1 MAAGVSLTQIVLV
14 ALLLAA
20 ILYYVDM
27 ALKQQFVRD
36 ARLTTK
42 TVAASVAPMT
52 DAKNISAMLS
62 AIRTGKVV
70 YAEVVRADGKH
81 VGNPPS
87 TMEDGLVYAE
97 DQALGMHGDAVYFV
111 TAPLQGGGNTAAE
124 LRLGF
129 DEHAI
134 SMQRQQIASFMMIL
148 LLVYALVGPVLI
160 FLVGKRVMSPLNELR
175 RALANIREGYVVARL
190 DVASPVTDVRDLVT
204 HFDAMRTELAKRTTE
219 LGHQA
224 MHDVLTGLPNGV
236 LLEDRIRQSMLAR
249 SGKPA
254 AFALLLINLDCMQEL
269 NDTEGAQVCS
279 EVLCMAGRRL
289 KRVVRQGDTVAR
301 MGGDKFAV
309 MLNGVNKDAGVAI
322 KIIQQEM
329 QREFQVGDH
338 VIDIH
343 AFIGVSYF
351 TGAAQSIE
359 DLMQQAE
366 KAMNE
371 AKLSGKPVVTYSGKG

>member
-1 MAAGVSLTQIVLV
+1 MAAGVTLTQVVMV
-14 ALLLAA
+14 ALLLVA

-42 TVAASVAPMT
+42 AVAASLAPMAG
-52 DAKNISAMLS
+52 AKSISAMLS
-62 AIRTGKVV
+62 AIRTGEVV
-70 YAEVVRADGKH
+70 YADVVRADGKH
-81 VGNPPS
+81 VGAPPS
-87 TMEDGLVYAE
+87 TVEDELVYAE
-97 DQALGMHGDAVYFV
+97 DHGLGMHGDEVYFV
-111 TAPLQGGGNTAAE
+111 TAPLQGDSNTPAE

-129 DEHAI
+129 DERAI
-134 SMQRQQIASFMMIL
+134 DMQRQQIAVFMLIL
-148 LLVYALVGPVLI
+148 WVVYALASPVLI
-160 FLVGKRVMSPLNELR
+160 LLVGKRVMSSLTELR
-175 RALANIREGYVVARL
+175 RALANIREGYVRACL
-190 DVASPVTDVRDLVT
+190 DVESPVSDVRDLVT
-204 HFDAMRTELAKRTTE
+204 HFDAIRSELAKRTTE

-224 MHDVLTGLPNGV
+224 MHDVLTGLPSGV

-249 SGKPA
+249 GGKPA

-269 NDTEGAQVCS
+269 NDTEGVQVCS

-309 MLNGVNKDAGVAI
+309 MLNGVNKDADVAV

-338 VIDIH
+338 VIEIH

-351 TGAAQSIE
+351 TGATQSIE

-366 KAMNE
+366 TAMNE
-371 AKLSGKPVVTYSGKG
+371 AKLSGKPIVICSGKS